1 MATASTESLLGPKL
15 EEQAT
20 PPELVMFLER
30 DQLTA
35 DTSHPVPR
43 AQLSTRTRIALWAL
57 RLFAIVMSALVIYT
71 FAAQLK

>member
-1 MATASTESLLGPKL
+1 MTTSPTKSLPDHKL
-15 EEQAT
+15 DQQPARA
-20 PPELVMFLER
+20 ELVMFLER

-43 AQLSTRTRIALWAL
+43 AQLSTPTRLALWAL
-57 RLFAIVMSALVIYT
+57 RIFAILMSAMVIYT